1 MKELKN
7 LLNEDNKTILIGLLS
22 ILVAVWFI
30 LYFVP
35 SFLFSLFNTI
45 LGNLILLLI
54 AILVCSFDIKYGLVF
69 ITILIILYRFSH
81 LKESFTWS
89 DNSITQF
96 IDLQN
101 SINPKIVF
109 DVNEIQKQASQEE
122 VDYFLKNGEW
132 KWSKDVEDLYT
143 KLLSKNIALGLQ
155 RIYAKIGIC
164 TYIFKEIKI
173 NNCYKQIEFYILN
186 ITKFTILYKNNIID
200 ENYFWFVI
208 HTIKTK
214 LSNNDLFYD
223 FNQSYIINNII
234 TKQNIEQDI

>member
-143 KLLSKNIALGLQ
+143 KLLSKNPYVRLYPEDAIKDTKTKYNQSIITEILDAQNKASDDLQ
-155 RIYAKIGIC
+155 K
-164 TYIFKEIKI
+164 KNQDNI
-173 NNCYKQIEFYILN
+173 NNMNNNRDGLGSYS
-186 ITKFTILYKNNIID
+186 FTSGL
-200 ENYFWFVI
+200 
-208 HTIKTK
+208 
-214 LSNNDLFYD
+214 
-223 FNQSYIINNII
+223 IN
-234 TKQNIEQDI
+234 T